1 MRVLILNPPDP
12 PQHHGYL
19 YPRRKL
25 HATVLTAARTI
36 RLARDRS
43 ILDNESATN
52 PGGLVITDLTGTVE
66 LEWEGDLWV
75 HGITANAGTTFVE
88 LDI

>member
-1 MRVLILNPPDP
+1 
-12 PQHHGYL
+12 
-19 YPRRKL
+19 
-25 HATVLTAARTI
+25 
-36 RLARDRS
+36 LARDRS

-52 PGGLVITDLTGTVE
+52 PGGLVITDVTGTVE
-66 LEWEGDLWV
+66 LEWEGDLWM